1 MGDKVPIVKLK
12 AGELKTLAN
21 EMGLPTTGKEKKA
34 ELADMVLASL
44 REKLAQ
50 LSIER
55 LKNIASGLNLE
66 TQDSFQIS
74 DYVNSIMNNPSMGTL
89 NDVFG
94 LNVEPPSRKE
104 GKPEEFEEIADDLVQ
119 VEKDI
124 EGVVQKLEK
133 MPAPDMADIY
143 LIDQKLADVV
153 KLNIDYGYVAN
164 MLDVGRIKFLDR
176 KYIESMTMLTEAI
189 KASDDLRNQYRDITQ
204 AFIILSAEKILEE
217 CRESKSNDEVAADS
231 LINAKRM
238 FFSGS
243 ENKYDSVKK
252 LSEISYTV
260 YKEEVMFLEGRLAQ
274 VEPLISAL
282 KVQGVDVFNAERY
295 LHRAREA
302 FLAGELASVNS
313 YLDKSVNTAEDS
325 KNNWIQEIR
334 NDIPRVEAI
343 LKQASELGADISP
356 AEKHLGQAKIAFEN
370 QDYSLCSEL
379 KKIAERKAM
388 ESQHLQIQ
396 KAAKLEREK
405 LGDAEKILGTI
416 APLIREAEAYGI
428 NTYEINGAINASRNA
443 LFNNDYVNALT
454 YARDAETRSKPIW
467 TQVRAFRESVIAS
480 REPLQHCQTCNA
492 LGLKVFPNG
501 KAVCVSCGMVYD
513 IQVRAPDN
521 KKSGWFKKK

>member
-1 MGDKVPIVKLK
+1 MGDNVPIMKLK

-21 EMGLPTTGKEKKA
+21 ELGLPTTGKEKKA
-34 ELADMVLASL
+34 ELAELVLASL
-44 REKLAQ
+44 REKITQ
-50 LSIER
+50 LPIER
-55 LKNIASGLNLE
+55 LKKIASGQNLTTPE
-66 TQDSFQIS
+66 SYQTL
-74 DYVNSIMNNPSMGTL
+74 DYVNAIMNNPYVDTL
-89 NDVFG
+89 KDVFDI
-94 LNVEPPSRKE
+94 E
-104 GKPEEFEEIADDLVQ
+104 GKTTSQKQGTQEELEDIGDELVQ

-124 EGVVQKLEK
+124 EGVVQKLER
-133 MPAPDMADIY
+133 MPALDMADIY

-153 KLNIDYGYVAN
+153 KLNIDYGHVAN

-189 KASDDLRNQYRDITQ
+189 KASDNLHNQYRDITQ

-217 CRESKSNDEVAADS
+217 CRESKSNNEIAADS
-231 LINAKRM
+231 LIKAKRM
-238 FFSGS
+238 FFTGS

-252 LSEISYTV
+252 VSEISSTV

-325 KNNWIQEIR
+325 KNHWIEEIR
-334 NDIPRVEAI
+334 ADIPRVESI
-343 LKQASELGADISP
+343 LKQASELGADIST
-356 AEKHLGQAKIAFEN
+356 AEKHLSQAKVAFEN

-428 NTYEINGAINASRNA
+428 NTYDINGVINASRNA

-454 YARDAETRSKPIW
+454 YARDAETRSKQVW

-480 REPLQHCQTCNA
+480 REQLQHCQTCNTM
-492 LGLKVFPNG
+492 GLKVFPHG

-513 IQVRAPDN
+513 IQVRAPEAQ
-521 KKSGWFKKK
+521 KSGWFKKK